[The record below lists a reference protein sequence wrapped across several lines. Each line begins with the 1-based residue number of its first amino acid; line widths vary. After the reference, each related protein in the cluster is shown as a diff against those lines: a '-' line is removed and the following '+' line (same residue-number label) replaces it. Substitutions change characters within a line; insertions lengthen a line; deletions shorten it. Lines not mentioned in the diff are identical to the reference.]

1 MHAADIMTTDV
12 ITISVDTEVREIAS
26 LLLKN
31 RISAVPVI
39 DDDRKVLG
47 IVSEGDLMRRAENET
62 EERHSWWVENL
73 LSSSHDA
80 DHYLKTHGRTAREIM
95 SRDVVA
101 IHEDTPLHEI
111 ARLLEKHHVKRVPVT
126 RDGRLVGLVSR
137 ANLLHGLTA
146 KGADLGVSGSTDDRT
161 IRQSLQQELSA
172 EVGLVSGR
180 INVIVSDGVVQLWGL
195 VHNDAEKTAAEIAAQ
210 NTPGVRSVENFLG
223 QVPPWMLEA

>member
-12 ITISVDTEVREIAS
+12 ITVSVDTEVREIAS
-26 LLLKN
+26 LLLQN

-39 DDDRKVLG
+39 GDDRRVLG
-47 IVSEGDLMRRAENET
+47 IVSEGDLMRRVENET

-95 SRDVVA
+95 SRDIVT

-111 ARLLEKHHVKRVPVT
+111 AGLLEKHHVKRVPVT
-126 RDGRLVGLVSR
+126 RGGRLVGLVSR

-161 IRQSLQQELSA
+161 IRQSLQHELSV
-172 EVGLVSGR
+172 EIGLVTGR
-180 INVIVSDGVVQLWGL
+180 INVTVSDGVVQLWGL

-210 NTPGVRSVENFLG
+210 NTPGVRAVENYLG
-223 QVPPWMLEA
+223 QVPPWMSEA